1 MSYYLDKVSFNFNSK
16 TKKILLKQE
25 YKNEFKFTVLGNSAV
40 GKTSLIYRFMNAN
53 LPQEYEPTFEDRFKT
68 TLKIKERNYELEI
81 LDTAGED
88 YYQNMFDQ
96 WISFGEG
103 FLLVFA
109 INDKKSFD
117 SIKEIYNRLKRRTEI
132 YLHKLILVGNKKD
145 LENERK
151 VTYSEA
157 KSQADEWNIE
167 YIETSTKTDFNC
179 KKAFENLARTIFRS
193 RYKGRGSTCIII

>member
-1 MSYYLDKVSFNFNSK
+1 MSYYLDEVSFNYKSK
-16 TKKILLKQE
+16 SKKILLNQA
-25 YKNEFKFTVLGNSAV
+25 NENKFKFTVLGNSAV

-53 LPQEYEPTFEDRFKT
+53 LPQEYEPTIEDRFKT

-88 YYQNMFDQ
+88 DYQNMLDM

>member
-1 MSYYLDKVSFNFNSK
+1 
-16 TKKILLKQE
+16 
-25 YKNEFKFTVLGNSAV
+25 
-40 GKTSLIYRFMNAN
+40 MNAN
-53 LPQEYEPTFEDRFKT
+53 LPQEYEPTIEDRVKT

-88 YYQNMFDQ
+88 DYQNMFDQ

-179 KKAFENLARTIFRS
+179 KKAFENLARSIFRA

>member
-1 MSYYLDKVSFNFNSK
+1 
-16 TKKILLKQE
+16 
-25 YKNEFKFTVLGNSAV
+25 
-40 GKTSLIYRFMNAN
+40 
-53 LPQEYEPTFEDRFKT
+53 
-68 TLKIKERNYELEI
+68 
-81 LDTAGED
+81 
-88 YYQNMFDQ
+88 MFDQ

-179 KKAFENLARTIFRS
+179 KKAFENLARTIFRA

>member
-1 MSYYLDKVSFNFNSK
+1 MLD
-16 TKKILLKQE
+16 
-25 YKNEFKFTVLGNSAV
+25 
-40 GKTSLIYRFMNAN
+40 M
-53 LPQEYEPTFEDRFKT
+53 
-68 TLKIKERNYELEI
+68 
-81 LDTAGED
+81 
-88 YYQNMFDQ
+88 

-109 INDKKSFD
+109 INDKESFD
-117 SIKEIYNRLKRRTEI
+117 SIKEIHNRLKRRNGI
-132 YLHKLILVGNKKD
+132 NLYKLILVGNKKD

-167 YIETSTKTDFNC
+167 YIETSIKTDFNC
-179 KKAFENLARTIFRS
+179 KKAFENLARTIFRA

>member
-1 MSYYLDKVSFNFNSK
+1 
-16 TKKILLKQE
+16 
-25 YKNEFKFTVLGNSAV
+25 
-40 GKTSLIYRFMNAN
+40 MNAN
-53 LPQEYEPTFEDRFKT
+53 LPQEYEPTIEDRFKT

-88 YYQNMFDQ
+88 DYQNMFDQ

-132 YLHKLILVGNKKD
+132 YLHKLIVVGNKKD